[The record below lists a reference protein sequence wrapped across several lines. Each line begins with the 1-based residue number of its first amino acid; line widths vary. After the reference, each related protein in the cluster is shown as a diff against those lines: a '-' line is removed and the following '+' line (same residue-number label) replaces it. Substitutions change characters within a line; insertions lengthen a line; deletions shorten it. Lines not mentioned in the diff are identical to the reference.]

1 MSDASSELDE
11 LRAALAA
18 SEKRATAAEGRAATA
33 EADLA
38 RARAVVSTSEAM
50 IAGLKLEIALLK
62 RDKYGRSAERTAR
75 LLDQLELQL
84 EDLVADAAEDRVQAE
99 QAAQKTTRVAAFER
113 RAPVKKAFPDHL
125 PRERVVV
132 EAPTT
137 CSCCGSDRIVKMG
150 EDITETLEVVPRQWK
165 VIQTVREKFT
175 CRACEKIS
183 QAPAPFH
190 PIPRGWAGPS
200 LLAMIVFEK
209 YGQHQPLNRQAERY
223 AREGVDLSLSTLAD
237 QVGAVAELLKPLTAL
252 IEAHVFAA
260 ARVHGDDTTVPLLA
274 RGGTITAR
282 LWTYVRDDRPFDGT
296 APPAV
301 VFRFSRD
308 RSGEHPTEHLKRWRG
323 ILQAD
328 AYAGYNQLYD
338 AARQPGPVAQAL
350 CWSHARRK
358 FFELADVETN
368 IRKGKSPKEVSPIAV
383 EAVQRID
390 ALFEIERTINGQAPE
405 ARLEMRQ
412 RVSAP
417 LVADLETWLRGE
429 RALLSKHAKA
439 AKAIDYLLS
448 SGHWAGFTRFLE
460 DGRVCL
466 SNNAAERA
474 LRGVA
479 LGRKSWLFAGSERG
493 GQRAAAIYTLIG
505 TAKLNDIDPQAWL
518 ADVIARISDT
528 PVSKLPDLLPWHWTP
543 RKTTVKAA

>member
-1 MSDASSELDE
+1 MPKALSELE
-11 LRAALAA
+11 QLRAALAA
-18 SEKRATAAEGRAATA
+18 SEQRAEAA

-62 RDKYGRSAERTAR
+62 RDKYGRSAERSTK

-84 EDLVADAAEDRVQAE
+84 GELIADAAEDRVQAE
-99 QAAQKTTRVAAFER
+99 RKTTTVGTFKR
-113 RAPVKKAFPDHL
+113 RKPVKKAFPEHL

-132 EAPTT
+132 EAPST

-150 EDITETLEVVPRQWK
+150 EDITETLEVIPRQWK

-175 CRACEKIS
+175 CRACEKIT
-183 QAPAPFH
+183 QPPAPFH

-209 YGQHQPLNRQAERY
+209 YGQHQPLNRQSERY
-223 AREGVDLSLSTLAD
+223 AREGVDLSVSTLAD
-237 QVGAVAELLKPLTAL
+237 QVGAVAELLKPLNAL
-252 IEAHVFAA
+252 IEAHVFTA
-260 ARVHGDDTTVPLLA
+260 ARLHGDDTTVPLLA
-274 RGGTITAR
+274 RGGTKTAR

-301 VFRFSRD
+301 VFRFSPD
-308 RSGEHPTEHLKRWRG
+308 RAGDHPTKHLIGWQG

-338 AARQPGPVAQAL
+338 TARKPGPVASAL

-358 FFELADVETN
+358 FFELADVQTN
-368 IRKGKSPKEVSPIAV
+368 IRKGKSPKDVSPIAV
-383 EAVQRID
+383 EAVKRID
-390 ALFEIERTINGQAPE
+390 ALFEIERMVTGQPAE

-412 RVSAP
+412 RHSAP
-417 LVADLETWLRGE
+417 LVADLEQWLRGE
-429 RALLSKHAKA
+429 RALLSKHTKV

-448 SGHWAGFTRFLE
+448 SNHWSGFTRFLE

-466 SNNAAERA
+466 SNNAAERS

-505 TAKLNDIDPQAWL
+505 TAKLNNIDPQAWL
-518 ADVIARISDT
+518 ADVIARISDM
-528 PVSKLPDLLPWHWTP
+528 PASRLHELLPWNWKP
-543 RKTTVKAA
+543 EDKTANAVKAA

>member
-1 MSDASSELDE
+1 MSEAASELAK

-18 SEKRATAAEGRAATA
+18 AEGRAAAA

-38 RARAVVSTSEAM
+38 RTRAVVSTSAAM
-50 IAGLKLEIALLK
+50 IAALKLEIALLK
-62 RDKYGRSAERTAR
+62 RDKYGRSPERTAR

-84 EDLVADAAEDRVQAE
+84 EELVADAAEDVAE
-99 QAAQKTTRVAAFER
+99 QTAEKTTRVAAFER
-113 RAPVKKAFPDHL
+113 RKPVKKPFPEHL
-125 PRERVVV
+125 PRERVMV

-137 CSCCGSDRIVKMG
+137 CTCCGSHRIVKMG

-175 CRACEKIS
+175 CRDCEKIS
-183 QAPAPFH
+183 QPPAPFH

-223 AREGVDLSLSTLAD
+223 AREGVELSLSTLAD
-237 QVGAVAELLKPLTAL
+237 QVGAVTALLTPLKTL
-252 IEAHVFAA
+252 IEAHMRAA
-260 ARVHGDDTTVPLLA
+260 ARLHGDDTTVPLLA
-274 RGGTITAR
+274 RGGTKTAR

-301 VFRFSRD
+301 VFHFSRD
-308 RSGEHPTEHLKRWRG
+308 RGGEHPTAHLQGWQG

-328 AYAGYNQLYD
+328 AYAGYNPLYD
-338 AARQPGPVAQAL
+338 PARQPGPVAPAL

-358 FFELADVETN
+358 FFELADIETN
-368 IRKGKSPKEVSPIAV
+368 VRKGKSAKDISPIAL
-383 EAVQRID
+383 EAVRRID
-390 ALFEIERTINGQAPE
+390 ALFEIERSINGQSPS
-405 ARLEMRQ
+405 ARLEVRRQ
-412 RVSAP
+412 LSAP
-417 LVADLETWLRGE
+417 LVTDLERWLRGE
-429 RALLSKHAKA
+429 RAQLSKHAKV
-439 AKAIDYLLS
+439 AKAIDYPLS
-448 SGHWAGFTRFLE
+448 PNHWPGFTRFLE
-460 DGRVCL
+460 DGRICL

-493 GQRAAAIYTLIG
+493 GHRAAVMYTLIG
-505 TAKLNDIDPQAWL
+505 TAKLNGIDPQAWL
-518 ADVIARISDT
+518 ADVIARISDI
-528 PVSKLPDLLPWHWTP
+528 PVSRLPELLPWNWAAP
-543 RKTTVKAA
+543 EASVKAA